1 MNMFRKTASMKMV
14 TAAVLATLVC
24 SANAVYAAIP
34 ETGTTP
40 EVKFDSDQNG
50 IFIGT
55 NQGIASTGWSNK
67 NVLAIGYGHH
77 GTMDDLGRDT
87 TVLGNSSGGAGEGST
102 LVGQLTG
109 ATGSKNA
116 VVVGSNAS
124 AGMNRTGD
132 VAIGSYADS
141 RGDESVSVG
150 YFSKSRGNG
159 SVALGA
165 RSETGDI
172 DAGRAGYL
180 ADGKTTSAWQST
192 RGPVSVG
199 SSASEITRQI
209 IGVAAGTDDTD
220 AVNVIQLKTVEEKAL
235 TVVAAGQAQTAQE
248 IGRVD
253 NRIAGVESMQ
263 VQTQRQVQ
271 QLDGR
276 LDKVGALSA
285 AIGGLQTLQY
295 DAAAPTQIMAAVGHY
310 SGKTATALGIAHFT
324 DKNLLLHAGAAFGNG
339 EKMYNVGATI
349 KIGSGDKAQG
359 KMLSGQEPEVL
370 NRLVK
375 ENEALRKANMKHK

>member
-124 AGMNRTGD
+124 PA
-132 VAIGSYADS
+132 
-141 RGDESVSVG
+141 
-150 YFSKSRGNG
+150 
-159 SVALGA
+159 
-165 RSETGDI
+165 
-172 DAGRAGYL
+172 
-180 ADGKTTSAWQST
+180 
-192 RGPVSVG
+192 
-199 SSASEITRQI
+199 
-209 IGVAAGTDDTD
+209 
-220 AVNVIQLKTVEEKAL
+220 
-235 TVVAAGQAQTAQE
+235 
-248 IGRVD
+248 
-253 NRIAGVESMQ
+253 
-263 VQTQRQVQ
+263 
-271 QLDGR
+271 
-276 LDKVGALSA
+276 
-285 AIGGLQTLQY
+285 
-295 DAAAPTQIMAAVGHY
+295 
-310 SGKTATALGIAHFT
+310 
-324 DKNLLLHAGAAFGNG
+324 
-339 EKMYNVGATI
+339 
-349 KIGSGDKAQG
+349 
-359 KMLSGQEPEVL
+359 
-370 NRLVK
+370 
-375 ENEALRKANMKHK
+375 